1 MHFYVNPKGDDT
13 ASGSEQYPFATVA
26 TAKTAVRACIA
37 SGLTEPITVHIAPGN
52 YRTPSLCFTV
62 EDSGTENCP
71 ITYLAEGNVTLNGG
85 ISLDSS
91 YRRDRTL
98 LYNIS
103 PAAVGR
109 AYFYADCQN
118 ARSSISPLLR
128 KTSIALMHDLSVPT
142 AVCTTENCGVTLFED
157 TNGNTMLLVIDYS
170 VHDQAKCDTVSEK
183 TVMLSGIEVRDAEAV
198 DGRAVRRL
206 IGQNDRLDGITV
218 ALHPHE
224 SALIRLF

>member
-1 MHFYVNPKGDDT
+1 M
-13 ASGSEQYPFATVA
+13 
-26 TAKTAVRACIA
+26 IA
-37 SGLTEPITVHIAPGN
+37 DG
-52 YRTPSLCFTV
+52 TPVL
-62 EDSGTENCP
+62 
-71 ITYLAEGNVTLNGG
+71 
-85 ISLDSS
+85 
-91 YRRDRTL
+91 YRRDRAL

-128 KTSIALMHDLSVPT
+128 KTSIALMRDLSVPT
-142 AVCTTENCGVTLFED
+142 AVCTTENCGITVFED

-170 VHDQAKCDTVSEK
+170 VHDQAKRNTVSEK
-183 TVMLSGIEVRDAEAV
+183 TVMLTGIEVRNAEAV

-224 SALIRLF
+224 SALICLF